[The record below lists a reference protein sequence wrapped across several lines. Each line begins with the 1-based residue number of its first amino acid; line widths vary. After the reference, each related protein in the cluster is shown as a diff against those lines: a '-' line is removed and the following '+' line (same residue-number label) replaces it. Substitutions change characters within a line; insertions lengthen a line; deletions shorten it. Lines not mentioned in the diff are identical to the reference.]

1 MPLEDLVRDFNT
13 GGLGST
19 WSAGQKYAADRESTL
34 ANTAQRQAE
43 TQRYTGETPTYLD
56 QKRAEL
62 EKSRLGNLQGQAM
75 ESAGVYGQE
84 AEAAKYKKMME
95 AKQAKQLWDNADP
108 ELKAKAQTEAHKLS
122 QDLITIG
129 LEGYNS
135 TGKIVGAFNAQ
146 AQFIQANAHRMPE
159 GEAQRMLA
167 EVEKGLVKAD
177 QMYGRN
183 PQAWYA
189 KALQQAKE
197 MANIKM
203 ASDPT
208 QQGKLGAQ
216 AAQDAA
222 AMERTK
228 YTADAGIREADI
240 RASAPT
246 GETKENTTMAIR
258 RLAGIIASPTASEA
272 EKTAAEYELQAQ
284 LKFGQQTESSGIDPM
299 FDVNKAKTL
308 PPRPSGAAPA
318 PVPNI
323 AAWVKAARVKN
334 PNATDAELTAYYKNK
349 YGGK

>member
-1 MPLEDLVRDFNT
+1 MPLEDIVRDFNT

-75 ESAGVYGQE
+75 ESAGVYRQE

-108 ELKAKAQTEAHKLS
+108 EIKAKAQADAHKLS
-122 QDLITIG
+122 QEAITIG
-129 LEGYNS
+129 LEGFNS
-135 TGKIVGAFNAQ
+135 TGTIVGAFNAQ

-159 GEAQRMLA
+159 GEAERMLA

-228 YTADAGIREADI
+228 YTADAGIKEAGI
-240 RASAPT
+240 RAASAAAGGDKP
-246 GETKENTTMAIR
+246 TMATVYTKY
-258 RLAGIIASPTASEA
+258 LEQYTSSPEGSPAREEA
-272 EKTAAEYELQAQ
+272 RVILNM
-284 LKFGQQTESSGIDPM
+284 LKGGGTTTEVSGIDPM
-299 FDVNKAKTL
+299 FNVNKTTDKL
-308 PPRPSGAAPA
+308 PAATAPA
-318 PVPNI
+318 VPNI
-323 AAWVKAARVKN
+323 AAWVKAARAKN
-334 PNATDAELTAYYKNK
+334 PKATDAELIAYYKNK